1 MRNWIT
7 INFKK
12 IEGKVL
18 CKLIFLIYPSGGEIL
33 NPKMVLPI
41 IIPLL
46 SKAKRGLSMASS
58 IITETYLSIGDS
70 FSDSDFKDLKRSS
83 VKP

>member
-1 MRNWIT
+1 MVN
-7 INFKK
+7 
-12 IEGKVL
+12 
-18 CKLIFLIYPSGGEIL
+18 LIFLIYPSGGESL
-33 NPKMVLPI
+33 NPKMILPI

-46 SKAKRGLSMASS
+46 SKAKRGLSIASS

-70 FSDSDFKDLKRSS
+70 FSDSVFKDLKRSS